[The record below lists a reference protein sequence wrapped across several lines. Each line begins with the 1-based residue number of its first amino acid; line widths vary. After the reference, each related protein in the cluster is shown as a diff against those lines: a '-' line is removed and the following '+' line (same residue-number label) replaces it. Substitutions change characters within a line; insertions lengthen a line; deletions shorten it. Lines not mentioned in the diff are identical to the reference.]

1 MLRGAILAQAASAP
15 PLPAQAVF
23 FKVVA
28 EQSIGL
34 EISHKK
40 ENEKNTNKGTNRQLK
55 WTVCRYNMQQ

>member
-55 WTVCRYNMQQ
+55 